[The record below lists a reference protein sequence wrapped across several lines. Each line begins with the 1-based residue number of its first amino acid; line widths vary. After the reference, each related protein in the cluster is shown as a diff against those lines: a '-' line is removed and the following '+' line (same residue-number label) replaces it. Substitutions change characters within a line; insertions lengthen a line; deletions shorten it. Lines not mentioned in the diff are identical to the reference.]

1 MDVLPQA
8 SLFLGLIP
16 ALILMYITIKGYE
29 EFYKDKVVFIT
40 LVIGVIIG
48 FIAAYVQIYFV
59 IALAILYVV
68 LLAFFDQLF
77 KTIILNIGRF
87 HENRETPIY
96 GLSLGLGFGSSFT
109 PLIII
114 AINSSPTSDVYV
126 LSLAAIGSIGIIL
139 FHGATGAYI
148 GYGVY
153 QRKLSK
159 YLLIAILFELPF
171 NFLIGTMIL
180 FSKPEFIKMQLGAA
194 ISIIAYGVLIYWYVT
209 RRILPRLLTQ
219 SEKRKRKKNK

>member
-16 ALILMYITIKGYE
+16 ALILMYIAIKGYD

-48 FIAAYVQIYFV
+48 FVAAFIHLYFFSIIY
-59 IALAILYVV
+59 LYVV

-114 AINSSPTSDVYV
+114 AISSDPTSNVYV

-153 QRKLSK
+153 QGKLTK
-159 YLLIAILFELPF
+159 YLLIAILLELPF
-171 NFLIGTMIL
+171 NFLIGTMMFL
-180 FSKPEFIKMQLGAA
+180 SKPELIKIQLGAA
-194 ISIIAYGVLIYWYVT
+194 VGIIVYGVLIYWYVT
-209 RRILPRLLTQ
+209 RRILPKLLTQ

>member
-16 ALILMYITIKGYE
+16 ALILMYIAIKGYD

-48 FIAAYVQIYFV
+48 FVDAFIHLYFFSIIY
-59 IALAILYVV
+59 LYVV

-114 AINSSPTSDVYV
+114 AISSDPTSNVYV

-153 QRKLSK
+153 QGKLTK
-159 YLLIAILFELPF
+159 YLLIAILLELPF

-180 FSKPEFIKMQLGAA
+180 FSKPELIKIQLGAA
-194 ISIIAYGVLIYWYVT
+194 VGIIVYGVLIYWYVT
-209 RRILPRLLTQ
+209 RRILPKLLTQ